1 VAREKGE
8 LKKDVL
14 KKIESLERTRE
25 VVKFYELYEV
35 EKRDRGL
42 MDYDDVLEYAVRLV
56 EESDDVRADMRENFL
71 YVLVDEHQDSSG
83 VQNSF
88 LRAVWQDT
96 DKPNI
101 FVVGDDRQLIYGFGG
116 ASLSYFED
124 FKTLFGRAELITLV
138 ENYRSTAPILTLADE
153 LLASELTTEKLR
165 SNTSEAYDLFLSEY
179 SYPRDEV
186 IAAGLHFKK
195 LIESGLPAN
204 KCALLVPK
212 NRHVRGALTILRD
225 LGVPVSSGTVTSL
238 FEARDV
244 DAFRR
249 ALAVVADPNDATSLA
264 RTLFD
269 RTSGISPM
277 EAHTYLRPQ
286 KNYDL
291 SIADLVKVG
300 SDAGLFAGENTIA
313 RWGTTLTKWVE
324 LSQKES
330 LTALIGT
337 IGNELLIDR
346 AESHD
351 EILSRAEILRTFL
364 HLALMREES
373 HPHETLA
380 DFILYLNRLESYGT
394 HIPLATFGASSGV
407 TVMTLHASKGLEWD
421 SVWIAHMNEETLMS
435 SKRGGFTL
443 PERVEARV
451 EARDSAVARREV
463 YVAIT
468 RAKKYC
474 TISYSAHDYK
484 GADMTLASVLHDI
497 PLAHMTRRTAEE
509 TEAELLA
516 YGDRVYVEK
525 TPLPVGDDLADA
537 QEFVK
542 NEYEK
547 TRVSVSLLNNFF
559 ECPWKWYFRNFL
571 QLPELKSD
579 ALALGSAVHSAI
591 EMILKD
597 ETMATK
603 EAITTCVSE
612 SLYREGLADKRTL
625 AKLTADGVA
634 TTLRWV
640 SEGLP
645 GVERNHESER
655 ALSYRDPRFTHLQLF
670 GKIDLT
676 ERYPDGALAVTDF
689 KTGSSKTQG
698 MIEKLDEE
706 NRLSSYMRQL
716 AMYSYLIL
724 GNEKN
729 RDIVA
734 SRLYFLE
741 ADAGDKNMI
750 YQTRI
755 GEEHIDLLVRDIRD
769 YDSAMKT
776 GEWVSR
782 PCYFKPYGS
791 GSSECEHCALA
802 KAVYKKIT
810 LH

>member
-1 VAREKGE
+1 
-8 LKKDVL
+8 
-14 KKIESLERTRE
+14 
-25 VVKFYELYEV
+25 
-35 EKRDRGL
+35 
-42 MDYDDVLEYAVRLV
+42 M
-56 EESDDVRADMRENFL
+56 
-71 YVLVDEHQDSSG
+71 
-83 VQNSF
+83 
-88 LRAVWQDT
+88 
-96 DKPNI
+96 
-101 FVVGDDRQLIYGFGG
+101 
-116 ASLSYFED
+116 
-124 FKTLFGRAELITLV
+124 
-138 ENYRSTAPILTLADE
+138 
-153 LLASELTTEKLR
+153 
-165 SNTSEAYDLFLSEY
+165 
-179 SYPRDEV
+179 
-186 IAAGLHFKK
+186 HFKR
-195 LIESGLPAN
+195 LIESGTPAN
-204 KCALLVPK
+204 HCALLVPK
-212 NRHVRGALTILRD
+212 NRHVRGALSILRD
-225 LGVPVSSGTVTSL
+225 QGVPVSSGTITSL

-249 ALAVVADPNDATSLA
+249 VLAVVADPNNSTALA
-264 RTLFD
+264 NTLLD
-269 RTSGISPM
+269 RTSGIPVI
-277 EAHTYLRPQ
+277 EAHTYLRPH

-291 SIADLVKVG
+291 TLADLVQVG
-300 SDAGLFAGENTIA
+300 SDAGLFAGENAIA
-313 RWGTTLTKWVE
+313 KWGTQLTAWVDM
-324 LSQKES
+324 SQRES
-330 LTALIGT
+330 LTALIGS
-337 IGNELLIDR
+337 IGNALLVDH
-346 AESHD
+346 AQSHD

-380 DFILYLNRLESYGT
+380 DFILYLDRLESYGT

-407 TVMTLHASKGLEWD
+407 AVMTLHASKGLEWE

-435 SKRGGFTL
+435 GKRGGFTL
-443 PERVEARV
+443 PERISARV
-451 EARDSAVARREV
+451 EERDLAVARREV

-474 TISYSAHDYK
+474 TISYSAHDHK
-484 GADMTLASVLHDI
+484 GADLSLAEVLLDI
-497 PLAHMTRRTAEE
+497 PLTHMTRRTSEE
-509 TEAELLA
+509 TEIELLS

-525 TPLPVGDDLADA
+525 TALPVGDDLAHA

-542 NEYEK
+542 SEYEK

-579 ALALGSAVHSAI
+579 SLALGSAVHSAI

-597 ETMATK
+597 ATTANT
-603 EAITTCVSE
+603 EAISKCVGE

-625 AKLTADGVA
+625 EKLTKDGTA
-634 TTLRWV
+634 IALRWV
-640 SEGLP
+640 TEGLP
-645 GVERNHESER
+645 NVERNHESER
-655 ALSYRDPRFTHLQLF
+655 ALSYRDPRYSHLQLF

-676 ERYPDGALAVTDF
+676 ERYPDGSLSVTDF

-750 YQTRI
+750 YQTRV

-769 YDSAMKT
+769 YDEAMKT

-791 GSSECEHCALA
+791 GSTECEHCALA
-802 KAVYKKIT
+802 KVVYKKT
-810 LH
+810 S